1 MDLAYLGL
9 IVGFFAVSALLVSA
23 LDHLRKPR

>member
-9 IVGFFAVSALLVSA
+9 IVGFFAVSAMLVPA
-23 LDHLRKPR
+23 LDRLRGPR